1 MKTLSAIQLE
11 PKGKLILDEID
22 IADPEKNQVQV
33 KLISS
38 GICHSQLHQMNDQN
52 LPKPFLLG
60 HEATGIVTKT
70 GPDCTYVEEGDYVI
84 VTWVSRTPIKGRNLP
99 ELNGVSYMEKPLNCR
114 ITFTWAETIMC
125 DDQYVVKITEE
136 QATDESCIVGCSVL
150 TGAGAVK
157 NTAKIKPGQTI
168 AIFGAGGV
176 GLSAITMASIM
187 KASKI
192 IVVDLDDNK
201 LDFAKKFG
209 ATHVVNALKND
220 AVEEVIDISNGG
232 VDFALDAIGKSITME
247 QILSVTKEGG
257 SGGNNLGGTSILVGI
272 PDSNQIT
279 LDPMKIII
287 NQRTYKGSLGA
298 TYPEEDFPYFLDLY
312 KKGMF
317 PINEM
322 ISETFSLSEINEACE
337 KLENGLITGRS
348 IIKYS

>member
-220 AVEEVIDISNGG
+220 A
-232 VDFALDAIGKSITME
+232 
-247 QILSVTKEGG
+247 
-257 SGGNNLGGTSILVGI
+257 
-272 PDSNQIT
+272 
-279 LDPMKIII
+279 
-287 NQRTYKGSLGA
+287 
-298 TYPEEDFPYFLDLY
+298 
-312 KKGMF
+312 
-317 PINEM
+317 
-322 ISETFSLSEINEACE
+322 
-337 KLENGLITGRS
+337 
-348 IIKYS
+348 